1 MRGWQHFLLMTGA
14 AALCAVP
21 LLALGQAPT
30 GGSSQRQDT
39 TQTRPSPGDPAPPR
53 PTTAPVTVPGTE
65 PGTGATTPGMAV
77 DSERLQGGRR
87 ASRVIGATIYSAENE
102 TIGSVDDLIV
112 PPGGGQPVAVLSVG
126 GFLGIGARLVAIPYE
141 RLQYNAER
149 ERWTLPGATRDSLRA
164 LPAHSYE
171 EDGLRRRG

>member
-1 MRGWQHFLLMTGA
+1 MRGWQQFLLMTGA

-21 LLALGQAPT
+21 LLALGQANT
-30 GGSSQRQDT
+30 GGSSQRLDIA
-39 TQTRPSPGDPAPPR
+39 QTAPSQGDPPR
-53 PTTAPVTVPGTE
+53 PAAPGASADL
-65 PGTGATTPGMAV
+65 GTGATTPGMAV

-87 ASRVIGATIYSAENE
+87 ASRVIGATIYSMENE

-126 GFLGIGARLVAIPYE
+126 GFLGIGARLVAVPYE

-149 ERWTLPGATRDSLRA
+149 ERWTLPGVTRDSLRA
-164 LPAHSYE
+164 ARLH
-171 EDGLRRRG
+171 L